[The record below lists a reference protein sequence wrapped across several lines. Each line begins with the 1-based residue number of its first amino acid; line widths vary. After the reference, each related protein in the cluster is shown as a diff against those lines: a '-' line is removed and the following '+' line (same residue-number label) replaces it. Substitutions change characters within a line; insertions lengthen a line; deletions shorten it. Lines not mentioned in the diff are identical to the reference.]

1 MTEEFSDPN
10 DAIVTTDPEKKKFY
24 DEINQHHDYDEEDDW
39 GIGDQPLTI
48 DTRGWKQIQD
58 KEDQAIRQR
67 QAEDDANFYQEVP
80 LDYVEGQEYNRRFY
94 GQTNYDTIKEEP
106 VTQETK
112 YTDYYPQL
120 RQQLKAERTFNYK
133 YETAFCF

>member
-39 GIGDQPLTI
+39 GIGNQPLTI
-48 DTRGWKQIQD
+48 DTRGWKEMQD
-58 KEDQAIRQR
+58 KEDEAIRQR

-80 LDYVEGQEYNRRFY
+80 LDYIEGQEYNHRFY
-94 GQTNYDTIKEEP
+94 G
-106 VTQETK
+106 
-112 YTDYYPQL
+112 
-120 RQQLKAERTFNYK
+120 
-133 YETAFCF
+133 